1 MLHPSYTDLIRIVN
15 SESEGDTPVVNSRYS
30 IVMAAAKRARQI
42 VAGEANVTEKEAQ
55 KPLSTAVKELAEGK
69 ITILPDDA
77 PEEDEINIVK
87 KPFLAIADDEEGE
100 LDENEDADAEDEE
113 ETEDDEEDEEDEEE
127 DADLTDEAEQPEE

>member
-42 VAGEANVTEKEAQ
+42 VAGEAKVSEKEAL

-77 PEEDEINIVK
+77 SEDDELDIIKKPVLEIEDNTENDEEEAADDTEAAEDDEDEVTE
-87 KPFLAIADDEEGE
+87 AVEE
-100 LDENEDADAEDEE
+100 AAEDE
-113 ETEDDEEDEEDEEE
+113 T
-127 DADLTDEAEQPEE
+127 TAE

>member
-42 VAGEANVTEKEAQ
+42 VAGEAKVSEKEAL

-77 PEEDEINIVK
+77 PEDDELDVVK
-87 KPFLAIADDEEGE
+87 RPVLEIDDSVEEGE
-100 LDENEDADAEDEE
+100 EAADAEDV
-113 ETEDDEEDEEDEEE
+113 DEAADVE
-127 DADLTDEAEQPEE
+127 DADEDAEADEAEDEK

>member
-42 VAGEANVTEKEAQ
+42 VAGEAKVSEKEAL

-77 PEEDEINIVK
+77 PEDDELDIIK
-87 KPFLAIADDEEGE
+87 KPVLEIEDNT
-100 LDENEDADAEDEE
+100 ENDEE
-113 ETEDDEEDEEDEEE
+113 EAADDTEAAEDDEDEGTEAVEEAAADETTVE
-127 DADLTDEAEQPEE
+127 

>member
-42 VAGEANVTEKEAQ
+42 VAGEAKVSEKEAL

-77 PEEDEINIVK
+77 SEDDELDIIK
-87 KPFLAIADDEEGE
+87 KPVLEIEDNTENDEEESADDTEAAEDDDDEGTEAVEE
-100 LDENEDADAEDEE
+100 AAEDE
-113 ETEDDEEDEEDEEE
+113 T
-127 DADLTDEAEQPEE
+127 TAE

>member
-42 VAGEANVTEKEAQ
+42 VAGEAKVSEKEAL

-77 PEEDEINIVK
+77 PEDDELDIIK
-87 KPFLAIADDEEGE
+87 KPVLEIEDNTENDEEESADDTEAVEDDDDEGTEAVEE
-100 LDENEDADAEDEE
+100 AAEDE
-113 ETEDDEEDEEDEEE
+113 T
-127 DADLTDEAEQPEE
+127 TAE

>member
-42 VAGEANVTEKEAQ
+42 VAGEAKVSEKEAL

-77 PEEDEINIVK
+77 PEDDELDIIK
-87 KPFLAIADDEEGE
+87 KPVLEIQDNTENDEEESADDTEAAEDDDDEGTEAVEE
-100 LDENEDADAEDEE
+100 AAEDE
-113 ETEDDEEDEEDEEE
+113 T
-127 DADLTDEAEQPEE
+127 TAE

>member
-42 VAGEANVTEKEAQ
+42 VAGEAKVSEKEAL

-77 PEEDEINIVK
+77 PEDDELDIIK
-87 KPFLAIADDEEGE
+87 KPVLEIEDNTENDEEESADDTEAAEDDDDEGTEAVEE
-100 LDENEDADAEDEE
+100 AAEDE
-113 ETEDDEEDEEDEEE
+113 T
-127 DADLTDEAEQPEE
+127 TAE

>member
-42 VAGEANVTEKEAQ
+42 VAGEAKVSEKEAL

-77 PEEDEINIVK
+77 SEDDELDIIK
-87 KPFLAIADDEEGE
+87 KPVLEIEDNTENDEEESADDTEAVEDDDDEGTEAVEE
-100 LDENEDADAEDEE
+100 AAEDE
-113 ETEDDEEDEEDEEE
+113 T
-127 DADLTDEAEQPEE
+127 TAE